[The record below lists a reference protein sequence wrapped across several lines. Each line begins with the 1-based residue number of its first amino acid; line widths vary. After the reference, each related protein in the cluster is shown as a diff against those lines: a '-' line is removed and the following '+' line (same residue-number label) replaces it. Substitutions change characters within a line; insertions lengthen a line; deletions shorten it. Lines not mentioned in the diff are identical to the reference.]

1 MYFITAP
8 IDCSSSARQ
17 VNRMIPIIIIY
28 CYCGIEARIGNTGRH
43 KKRVKMSSTAK
54 SSIISRWTSV
64 ISLLLLVDVNLVTLK
79 F

>member
-28 CYCGIEARIGNTGRH
+28 CYCGIEARLEIQEGTN
-43 KKRVKMSSTAK
+43 K
-54 SSIISRWTSV
+54 
-64 ISLLLLVDVNLVTLK
+64 TLK
-79 F
+79 CPARLSHEL

>member
-28 CYCGIEARIGNTGRH
+28 CYVKSRLDRKYMKTQ
-43 KKRVKMSSTAK
+43 KSVKMSSTVK
-54 SSIISRWTSV
+54 PSTISR
-64 ISLLLLVDVNLVTLK
+64 
-79 F
+79 

>member
-28 CYCGIEARIGNTGRH
+28 CYCGIEARSEIQEGT
-43 KKRVKMSSTAK
+43 KKVLKCPARQSHQL
-54 SSIISRWTSV
+54 SRRISV

>member
-28 CYCGIEARIGNTGRH
+28 CYVESRLDRKYRKAQ
-43 KKRVKMSSTAK
+43 KSVKMSSTVK
-54 SSIISRWTSV
+54 SSTISRWTPV
-64 ISLLLLVDVNLVTLK
+64 ISFLSLVDVNLVTLK

>member
-28 CYCGIEARIGNTGRH
+28 CYCGIEARSEIQEGT
-43 KKRVKMSSTAK
+43 KKSVKMSSTAK
-54 SSIISRWTSV
+54 SSTISRWTSV

>member
-28 CYCGIEARIGNTGRH
+28 CYCGIEARSEIQEGT
-43 KKRVKMSSTAK
+43 KKVLKCPSRAK
-54 SSIISRWTSV
+54 SSTISRRTSV

-79 F
+79 I